1 MKTYVVICETM
12 NRAAWLMKYTIGCL
26 GGKVIKCARRHPM
39 LCIETH
45 DGVKIYFTSEYLWFR
60 GGQGLGRHDWEP
72 IREYTF
78 ESMLDRWKEGTNV
91 KTE

>member
-12 NRAAWLMKYTIGCL
+12 NRAIWLMRYAVSCFGS
-26 GGKVIKCARRHPM
+26 KVIKCARRHPM

-45 DGVKIYFTSEYLWFR
+45 DGVKIYFTCERLWFR
-60 GGQGLGRHDWEP
+60 GGQRLGRHHLEP
-72 IREYTF
+72 VREYAF
-78 ESMLDRWKEGTNV
+78 ESMLDRWKEETNV